1 MGRPRVAFVASGG
14 GSKGLAHLGVLRA
27 MEELALV
34 PDVFVG
40 TSAGA
45 VAAAFV
51 ASGLGTEALD
61 GWARGGPRNADA
73 LPSPIRTFLGAPSR
87 RQLRSPG
94 WLCSGLLS
102 IDRFE
107 GVLRERL
114 PMNDFRELDRTL
126 LVTAAD
132 VDGRGRAV
140 FGPGHR
146 DDVPISEAVAAS
158 CCIPVLYRPHR
169 IDGRYYV
176 DGEIVRT
183 LSLDL
188 ALEARADVLIVSNV
202 YRPHMPTPE
211 EGTLAKRGA
220 FAIGRQALNV
230 VLSEKERRGIDLVH
244 QLHPHVQV
252 LNVSPDLGRF
262 RFTSLREGRRLVRR
276 GYREGLRVLASA
288 KRRGVFDAAPN
299 VHTVGQA

>member
-1 MGRPRVAFVASGG
+1 MAFVASGG
-14 GSKGLAHLGVLRA
+14 ASKGIAHLGVLRA

-34 PDVFVG
+34 PDVLVG

-51 ASGLGTEALD
+51 AMGLSTEELGGWLLESGKPPAGEDLSRPGT
-61 GWARGGPRNADA
+61 
-73 LPSPIRTFLGAPSR
+73 IFLGPPTGAQMR
-87 RQLRSPG
+87 KPG
-94 WLCSGLLS
+94 WLFSGLLS

-107 GVLRERL
+107 KYLRKKL
-114 PMNDFRELDRTL
+114 PMNDFRELDREL
-126 LVTAAD
+126 LITAAD

-140 FGPGHR
+140 FGRGHR
-146 DDVPISEAVAAS
+146 EDVPISEAVAAS
-158 CCIPVLYRPHR
+158 CCVPLLYRPHR
-169 IDGRYYV
+169 IQGRYYV

-188 ALEARADVLIVSNV
+188 AMEAQADIIIVSNV

-211 EGTLAKRGA
+211 EGSLANQGL
-220 FAIGRQALNV
+220 FAVARQALNV
-230 VLSEKERRGIDLVH
+230 VLSEKERRGIDLLH

-262 RFTSLREGRRLVRR
+262 SFTSRRDGKRLLSR
-276 GYREGLRVLASA
+276 GYREGLRVLAAA
-288 KRRGVFDAAPN
+288 KRRGVFDAVPN